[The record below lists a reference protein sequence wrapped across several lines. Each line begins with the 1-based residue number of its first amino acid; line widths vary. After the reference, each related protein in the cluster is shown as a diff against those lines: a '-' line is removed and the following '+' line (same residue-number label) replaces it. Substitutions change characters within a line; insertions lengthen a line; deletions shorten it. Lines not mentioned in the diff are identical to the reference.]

1 MRALLA
7 TCVSC
12 TRSRLRGRAT
22 PLLRCPHGPRHH
34 CSPPHPILNSRCC
47 VRPVVQIPNI
57 KKLSEL
63 GAVNDMKNRFGQL
76 PIAVL
81 QKHMP
86 DSHAPEILGSAI
98 VPQQEKLKSAGLA
111 VAVSSK
117 LGKGAPNQQIA
128 IPAPIKVV

>member
-1 MRALLA
+1 
-7 TCVSC
+7 
-12 TRSRLRGRAT
+12 
-22 PLLRCPHGPRHH
+22 
-34 CSPPHPILNSRCC
+34 
-47 VRPVVQIPNI
+47 
-57 KKLSEL
+57 
-63 GAVNDMKNRFGQL
+63 
-76 PIAVL
+76 
-81 QKHMP
+81 MP